1 MDMDSGIKGVSVV
14 VVVVLVVALESDLVV
29 FMFSNKDT
37 HQPTRLMPRGR

>member
-1 MDMDSGIKGVSVV
+1 MDMDSGIKGVSV
-14 VVVVLVVALESDLVV
+14 VVALESDLVV

>member
-1 MDMDSGIKGVSVV
+1 MDMDSGIKGVSVSV
-14 VVVVLVVALESDLVV
+14 VVVVVALESDLVV

>member
-1 MDMDSGIKGVSVV
+1 MDRDSGIKGVSVSV
-14 VVVVLVVALESDLVV
+14 VVALESDLVV